1 MLKELSDI
9 IPSSRIR
16 SELFD
21 RVTYASD
28 AGFYYLVPKAVVQP
42 VSEEEIRQL
51 FRFSQQKKLPLVF
64 RAGGTS
70 LSGQSVTDGL
80 LVDLSQHWSKVII
93 EDDGSRVRVQ
103 PGITGAM
110 VNARLRSHGRK
121 IGPDPSSI
129 SAAMMGGILSNNA
142 SGMCCGVAQNAYHT
156 LRDLRFMLSNGHA
169 YTISSP
175 GDRDAFE
182 REQPALFQLMGDIR
196 LSIISDDVLRERI
209 RNKYKMKTTVGY
221 SLNAFIDHEHPI
233 DIFAHLLIG
242 GEGTLAFIVEAVL
255 ETIPE
260 HPFRS
265 TALLYFPNIHAAC
278 SAIPLLVSSG
288 AAMAELMDR
297 ASLRSVQDMSGM
309 PAVVRTLSE
318 GAAALLIEFQEPDRL
333 ALTAKVDAFLA
344 QIEALNLLHAPVFTE
359 DPAEQAFLWKVRKG
373 LFPAVGAVRASGT
386 SVILEDLAFPV
397 EKLADA
403 VIDLQALFLT
413 HGYDNGIIFGH
424 AKDGNIHFVVTQSFN
439 TPDEVDRYD
448 RFIRDLVTLVVDRY
462 DGTLKAEHGTGRNM
476 APFVETEWGPEAYQI
491 MRRIKQT
498 VDPTGL
504 LNPGVII
511 NDDAAAHL
519 RDLKRMPAVEAEV
532 DRCIECGYCE
542 HRCPSRDLTASP
554 RRRIVARRVLQNMK
568 ADGDMQAHDELLR
581 AFQYDAL
588 DTCAVDGLCAT
599 ACPVDINTG
608 DLVKRLRRE
617 SHHPRANAIALRVAR
632 NFATAERL
640 ARLALHV
647 GAGLNRALGAGF
659 MSGLTTSIRRIIPST
674 PVWTKGLSAPPGLSV
689 LREHSSSN
697 GDGGIVYFPACISRT
712 MGTYPGEER
721 SVMDAFLSVCRQAD
735 IPVTIPDAMVGSCC
749 SQIFS
754 SKGYSDAWK
763 FTANHVVDCLWKASD
778 NGRFDI
784 VTDVSSCAHTLQH
797 LEPALDVDHLIKYR
811 KMRFL
816 DAVDLLHDRV
826 LPVLPHTPLKRKVM
840 LHPVCT
846 LERNGGTPK
855 LRRIAERCAE
865 QVTIPLSAGC
875 CGMAGDR
882 GFLFPELTTSATRN
896 EAAEALQSACDG
908 HYATTRTCELA
919 LSEATGKDY
928 ASILFLVD
936 DALKMRATHS
946 EKNK

>member
-28 AGFYYLVPKAVVQP
+28 AGFYYLVPKAVVLP

-51 FRFSQQKKLPLVF
+51 FRFSQEKKLSMVF

-93 EDDGSRVRVQ
+93 EDDGIRVRVQ

-156 LRDLRFMLSNGHA
+156 MRDLRFMLPNGHA
-169 YTISSP
+169 YTISDP
-175 GDRDAFE
+175 EERHAFE
-182 REQPALFQLMGDIR
+182 REQPTLFQLLGDIR
-196 LSIISDDVLRERI
+196 QTIMMNDVLRERI

-265 TALLYFPNIHAAC
+265 TALLYFPDIHQAC

-309 PAVVRTLSE
+309 PAVVRTLPD
-318 GAAALLIEFQEPDRL
+318 GAAALLIEFQEPDRTS
-333 ALTAKVDAFLA
+333 LTAKVDEFLA
-344 QIEALNLLHAPVFTE
+344 QIETLNLLHAPVFTE

-386 SVILEDLAFPV
+386 SVILEDLAFPI

-439 TPDEVDRYD
+439 TPEEVDRYD

-476 APFVETEWGPEAYQI
+476 APFVETEWGPEAYEI

-498 VDPTGL
+498 VDPEGI

-511 NDDAAAHL
+511 NDDAEAHL
-519 RDLKRMPAVEAEV
+519 RDLKRMPAVEEEV

-608 DLVKRLRRE
+608 DLVKRLRKE
-617 SHHPRANAIALRVAR
+617 SHHPRANALALRIAR
-632 NFATAERL
+632 NFAVAERL
-640 ARLALHV
+640 ARFGLSI
-647 GAGLNRALGAGF
+647 GAGLNRLLGAGF
-659 MSGLTTSIRRIIPST
+659 MTGLTTAMRRFIKST
-674 PVWTKGLSAPPGLSV
+674 PVWTKGLTAPPSLEI
-689 LREHSSSN
+689 LRSN
-697 GDGGIVYFPACISRT
+697 ASGIQEGGIVYFPTCISRT
-712 MGTYPGEER
+712 MGTYPGEVR
-721 SVMDAFLSVCRQAD
+721 SVMDAFLSVCSQAG
-735 IPVTIPDAMVGSCC
+735 IGVTIPDTLTGSCC

-754 SKGYSDAWK
+754 SKGYSDAWR
-763 FTANHVVDCLWKASD
+763 FTANNVVDRLWAAS
-778 NGRFDI
+778 GGGQLDI

-797 LEPALDVDHLIKYR
+797 LRPALDQEHRVRYLQMH
-811 KMRFL
+811 FL
-816 DAVDLLHDRV
+816 DAVDLLHERV
-826 LPVLPHTPLKRKVM
+826 LPLLPHTPVKQHVM

-846 LERNGGTPK
+846 LERNGGTQK

-865 QVTIPLSAGC
+865 QVTVPVSAGC

-882 GFLFPELTTSATRN
+882 GFLFPELTASATRN
-896 EAAEALQSACDG
+896 ESEETLQSSCDG

-919 LSEATGKDY
+919 MSEATGKDY

-936 DALKMRATHS
+936 DALRMNVRSS
-946 EKNK
+946 EKIK

>member
-1 MLKELSDI
+1 
-9 IPSSRIR
+9 
-16 SELFD
+16 
-21 RVTYASD
+21 
-28 AGFYYLVPKAVVQP
+28 
-42 VSEEEIRQL
+42 
-51 FRFSQQKKLPLVF
+51 
-64 RAGGTS
+64 
-70 LSGQSVTDGL
+70 
-80 LVDLSQHWSKVII
+80 
-93 EDDGSRVRVQ
+93 
-103 PGITGAM
+103 
-110 VNARLRSHGRK
+110 
-121 IGPDPSSI
+121 
-129 SAAMMGGILSNNA
+129 
-142 SGMCCGVAQNAYHT
+142 
-156 LRDLRFMLSNGHA
+156 
-169 YTISSP
+169 
-175 GDRDAFE
+175 
-182 REQPALFQLMGDIR
+182 
-196 LSIISDDVLRERI
+196 
-209 RNKYKMKTTVGY
+209 
-221 SLNAFIDHEHPI
+221 
-233 DIFAHLLIG
+233 
-242 GEGTLAFIVEAVL
+242 
-255 ETIPE
+255 
-260 HPFRS
+260 
-265 TALLYFPNIHAAC
+265 
-278 SAIPLLVSSG
+278 
-288 AAMAELMDR
+288 
-297 ASLRSVQDMSGM
+297 
-309 PAVVRTLSE
+309 
-318 GAAALLIEFQEPDRL
+318 
-333 ALTAKVDAFLA
+333 
-344 QIEALNLLHAPVFTE
+344 
-359 DPAEQAFLWKVRKG
+359 
-373 LFPAVGAVRASGT
+373 
-386 SVILEDLAFPV
+386 
-397 EKLADA
+397 
-403 VIDLQALFLT
+403 
-413 HGYDNGIIFGH
+413 
-424 AKDGNIHFVVTQSFN
+424 
-439 TPDEVDRYD
+439 
-448 RFIRDLVTLVVDRY
+448 
-462 DGTLKAEHGTGRNM
+462 
-476 APFVETEWGPEAYQI
+476 

-811 KMRFL
+811 QMRFL